1 MLDLER
7 QVKEWVECVRCVRA
21 SCTHHL
27 SANRGDNSII
37 AISHVHSLKKT
48 EGRYRTLEVASEYPV
63 HDRRL
68 FDARLQ
74 LLAVEVEGQADV
86 STMPPSLWN
95 KYRRRTLVADCS
107 CACR

>member
-1 MLDLER
+1 MCSMRTSKLH
-7 QVKEWVECVRCVRA
+7 
-21 SCTHHL
+21 TPPIG
-27 SANRGDNSII
+27 NRGDNSII
-37 AISHVHSLKKT
+37 AISHVHSLEKT
-48 EGRYRTLEVASEYPV
+48 EGRYRALEVASEYPV

-86 STMPPSLWN
+86 STMPRSLWN
-95 KYRRRTLVADCS
+95 KYRRRALVADCS

>member
-27 SANRGDNSII
+27 SAIGDL
-37 AISHVHSLKKT
+37 AISHVHSLEKT
-48 EGRYRTLEVASEYPV
+48 EGRYRTLEVTSEYPV
-63 HDRRL
+63 HHRRL

-86 STMPPSLWN
+86 STMPCSL
-95 KYRRRTLVADCS
+95 D
-107 CACR
+107 